1 MSATLRITI
10 GAEEQHERLREWHDK
25 THVMHVAHA
34 KAAARQA
41 LLSKALAV
49 TVAIFTAITGTTLYA
64 SWGTSPSTAARIAV
78 STIAVL
84 GVVFAAAQTALT
96 PGKHSAE
103 HQQAAARYGK
113 LRRQMEE
120 WRIEHPSADAPDPP
134 TLDDWLK
141 AWVDI
146 ESSAPAITDRE
157 LARGERRVTAQ
168 HQANEDPW

>member
-103 HQQAAARYGK
+103 HQQAAARYGSSAA
-113 LRRQMEE
+113 R
-120 WRIEHPSADAPDPP
+120 WRSGGSSTRPP
-134 TLDDWLK
+134 TLRTRRRSTTGSRPGWT
-141 AWVDI
+141 
-146 ESSAPAITDRE
+146 SSPPPRRSLTASSRA
-157 LARGERRVTAQ
+157 ARGA
-168 HQANEDPW
+168 

>member
-1 MSATLRITI
+1 M
-10 GAEEQHERLREWHDK
+10 
-25 THVMHVAHA
+25 
-34 KAAARQA
+34 
-41 LLSKALAV
+41 

-64 SWGTSPSTAARIAV
+64 TWGESPSTAARIAV
-78 STIAVL
+78 SGIAVL

-120 WRIEHPSADAPDPP
+120 WRIEQPHADAPDPT
-134 TLDDWLK
+134 TLDEWLK

-146 ESSAPAITDRE
+146 ETSAPSITDAE
-157 LARGERRVTAQ
+157 LKRGEKRVTDQ
-168 HQANEDPW
+168 HETMADPW